1 MRRCSR
7 GGYPPRHKTTA
18 PAGSAGCFERE
29 CSCFAPVC
37 GLGCG
42 GTLKNNDIAI
52 PPAALPILRRL
63 DFAPR
68 PTQDIMKG
76 RVAHEAAWCRLNP
89 HVVTPVVVRVGHR
102 SLVKAL
108 QWVEPAI
115 ASQGQRLRKIPAR
128 NRSAPRPDDLC
139 FARSPLSECPQ
150 RRCAEAGK
158 SG

>member
-29 CSCFAPVC
+29 CSCFAPVR

-52 PPAALPILRRL
+52 P
-63 DFAPR
+63 
-68 PTQDIMKG
+68 
-76 RVAHEAAWCRLNP
+76 HEAARCRLNP
-89 HVVTPVVVRVGHR
+89 HGVTPVVVRVGHR
-102 SLVKAL
+102 SLLKAL

-115 ASQGQRLRKIPAR
+115 ASQDQKLRKNPAR

-139 FARSPLSECPQ
+139 FARSPLSECP
-150 RRCAEAGK
+150 
-158 SG
+158 

>member
-29 CSCFAPVC
+29 CSCFAPVR

-42 GTLKNNDIAI
+42 GTPKNNDIAI
-52 PPAALPILRRL
+52 LL
-63 DFAPR
+63 
-68 PTQDIMKG
+68 T
-76 RVAHEAAWCRLNP
+76 
-89 HVVTPVVVRVGHR
+89 
-102 SLVKAL
+102 AL